1 MPDIHSLIEGIVRQ
15 RIIYLSQRLHEMLE
29 IVIDES
35 AEIAPQVIAAHAC
48 HQKVHQIGDKR
59 KIEIE
64 LEVEDFNFGGFSIV
78 ICE

>member
-1 MPDIHSLIEGIVRQ
+1 MPDRHSLIDGIVRQ
-15 RIIYLSQRLHEMLE
+15 RIIYSCQRLHEMLV

-35 AEIAPQVIAAHAC
+35 AEIALQVIAAHAC
-48 HQKVHQIGDKR
+48 HQKVHQIADKR

-64 LEVEDFNFGGFSIV
+64 LEIVDFNFGSFSIL